1 MPIVRKRIYLGTYVV
16 IDFDHKVTN
25 SSPLTRKMT
34 SKRLYFN
41 YFKDRLVHF
50 NGTAMISYMKK
61 LLIIFCFTFGIV
73 FGLYK
78 IGTSQP
84 RYLAASFERVPEFFS
99 LPSEFNYSN
108 STVCLD
114 EMHSQGRKFEDFG
127 SAFYELT
134 ISEKNSHLR

>member
-1 MPIVRKRIYLGTYVV
+1 
-16 IDFDHKVTN
+16 
-25 SSPLTRKMT
+25 
-34 SKRLYFN
+34 
-41 YFKDRLVHF
+41 
-50 NGTAMISYMKK
+50 MKK

-127 SAFYELT
+127 SAFYMLR
-134 ISEKNSHLR
+134 ISEKHPHLREILSKTKNVVRTDSSYIITKRRGNILGTFELKHNSSIACVYYKQIYDD

>member
-1 MPIVRKRIYLGTYVV
+1 
-16 IDFDHKVTN
+16 
-25 SSPLTRKMT
+25 
-34 SKRLYFN
+34 
-41 YFKDRLVHF
+41 
-50 NGTAMISYMKK
+50 MKK

-127 SAFYELT
+127 TAFYMLR
-134 ISEKNSHLR
+134 ISEKHQHLREILSKTKNVVRTDSSYIITKRRGNILGTFELKHNSSIAYVHYKQIYGD

>member
-1 MPIVRKRIYLGTYVV
+1 
-16 IDFDHKVTN
+16 
-25 SSPLTRKMT
+25 
-34 SKRLYFN
+34 
-41 YFKDRLVHF
+41 
-50 NGTAMISYMKK
+50 MKK

-84 RYLAASFERVPEFFS
+84 RYLAASFELVPEFFS

-127 SAFYELT
+127 TAFYMLR
-134 ISEKNSHLR
+134 ISEKHQHLREILSKTKNVVRTDSSYIITKRRGNILGTFELKHNSSIASVYYEQIYDD

>member
-1 MPIVRKRIYLGTYVV
+1 
-16 IDFDHKVTN
+16 
-25 SSPLTRKMT
+25 
-34 SKRLYFN
+34 
-41 YFKDRLVHF
+41 
-50 NGTAMISYMKK
+50 MKK

-108 STVCLD
+108 STVCVD

-127 SAFYELT
+127 TAFYMLR
-134 ISEKNSHLR
+134 ISEKHPHIREILSETKNVVRTDSSYIITKRRGNILGTFELKHNSSIAYVHYEQISDE

>member
-1 MPIVRKRIYLGTYVV
+1 
-16 IDFDHKVTN
+16 
-25 SSPLTRKMT
+25 
-34 SKRLYFN
+34 
-41 YFKDRLVHF
+41 
-50 NGTAMISYMKK
+50 MKK

-127 SAFYELT
+127 TAFYMLR
-134 ISEKNSHLR
+134 ISEKHPHIRKILSETKNVVRTDSSYIITKRRGNILGTFELKHNSSIAYVHYKQIYGD